1 MSGRIPAFCGLCA
14 LLVTLEAG
22 AVETAA
28 LRGAPLGRRELPTT
42 SARIYLGNV
51 EREIRALEAGVR
63 REPANLDA
71 RRELAALLHMHGVL
85 REDLDEI
92 QSGIEQIGE
101 CIRRSPGSGPFWL
114 TRASQELSLHRFRES
129 RADLDRARALGADA
143 NAAAAVEQEL
153 DWNQG
158 RYEKAIASI
167 RAAAADRPTLDTMA
181 RLARLEHDLGN
192 YEAADRAFE
201 RAEDLVVDSNPVP
214 VAWLNLQRGRH
225 KLDLGEY
232 DQAVAF
238 FSEALA
244 RVPTYPAAREAL
256 GEALHL
262 LGRDEEAAAQYRQ
275 ILEQAPRS
283 DVAADLAL
291 LYRTM
296 GKSSEAAALAQRA
309 RQRYEELLVRYPEAM
324 YWHAAA
330 FFLAQE
336 EPGRA
341 LQLLSL
347 NLTLRPDSPAWT
359 AHARALFA
367 LDRMDEARRS
377 IDRALAMPVVSAD
390 LYWTASLIYA
400 ALGDRPRSESLARR
414 AREHNPDIAR
424 RSQIVPRP
432 DAAGAR

>member
-1 MSGRIPAFCGLCA
+1 MTGRIPALLGFCA
-14 LLVTLEAG
+14 LLATLRAG

-28 LRGAPLGRRELPTT
+28 LRGAPLGPRELPTT

-51 EREIRALEAGVR
+51 ERQIRALEAGVR

-71 RRELAALLHMHGVL
+71 RRELAALQHMHGVF

-101 CIRRSPGSGPFWL
+101 CIRRSSGSGPFWL
-114 TRASQELSLHRFRES
+114 LRASQELSLHRFREAQ
-129 RADLDRARALGADA
+129 ADLERARVLGAGS

-158 RYEKAIASI
+158 RFEKAIASI
-167 RAAAADRPTLDTMA
+167 RAAARARPTVDTMA

-201 RAEDLVVDSNPVP
+201 QAEDLIVDPNPIP
-214 VAWLNLQRGRH
+214 VAWLSLQRGRH

-232 DQAVAF
+232 DQAVVF

-244 RVPTYPAAREAL
+244 RVPSYPAAREAL
-256 GEALHL
+256 GEAFHL

-275 ILEQAPRS
+275 ILEQDPRS

-291 LYRTM
+291 LYRAM
-296 GKSSEAAALAQRA
+296 GRPSEAAALALRA
-309 RQRYEELLVRYPEAM
+309 RQRYEELLIRYPEAM

-367 LDRMDEARRS
+367 LGRMDDARRS

-400 ALGDRPRSESLARR
+400 AAGDKPQSELLARR
-414 AREHNPDIAR
+414 AREHDPDIAR
-424 RSQIVPRP
+424 RSQIVPRT
-432 DAAGAR
+432 DASGVR